1 MADTTASAASAAHG
15 HAHGA
20 KHEIPLWLLVA
31 TLVALL
37 VLTYLTF
44 AATWVDLGRGMNL
57 LVAMVIATIKAIL
70 VGAYFMHLRYE
81 KPIVHVI
88 LFTTLFFIALF
99 LTAALFDRSHYEPY
113 IAEFRAGDP
122 LRPDE
127 IAEAERRWAPTMYDL
142 EQSRMMGKAAGG
154 QQPADADSPAQ
165 QPSAPSGH

>member
-1 MADTTASAASAAHG
+1 MADTTASATHAADG
-15 HAHGA
+15 QAHGA

-37 VLTYLTF
+37 VLTWLTF

-57 LVAMVIATIKAIL
+57 LVAMVIATIKAVL

-88 LFTTLFFIALF
+88 LFTTLFFVALF

-127 IAEAERRWAPTMYDL
+127 IAEAERRWAPMLYDL
-142 EQSRMMGKAAGG
+142 EQARKQGK
-154 QQPADADSPAQ
+154 PADATPSPEAD
-165 QPSAPSGH
+165 APAAPPAAPPGH